1 VLRRCEVAD
10 AVLVQAADA
19 EKPFFRVPKVIDR

>member
-1 VLRRCEVAD
+1 VAE
-10 AVLVQAADA
+10 AVLAQAADA